1 MDEKPK
7 MKKIVSGTA
16 TKKRPSLKE
25 KFVGVFFQES
35 VDDLKKYIWSDIVI
49 PAIRDLISDTVNR
62 GSDFL
67 LYGQSRRPSPKGR
80 TFNTTSGY
88 VPYNAVST
96 PTRAAQQAQPS
107 TQRNSIAPTDV
118 VLSDKGEAEAVLDA
132 LIETVDYYGQA
143 SRGDLLDSCGMRTE
157 HTDYKWG
164 WKDLS
169 TAAVVRIRDGYLIKM
184 PREIPLD

>member
-7 MKKIVSGTA
+7 MQKIVNGTA
-16 TKKRPSLKE
+16 TKKKPSLKE
-25 KFVGVFFQES
+25 KFMGVFFQES
-35 VDDLKKYIWSDIVI
+35 VDDLKKYIWSDIII
-49 PAIRDLISDTVNR
+49 PAIRDLISDSVTK

-80 TFNTTSGY
+80 TYATNATY
-88 VPYNAVST
+88 VPYNSVST
-96 PTRAAQQAQPS
+96 PTRAAQQVQPS
-107 TQRNSIAPTDV
+107 INKTSIAPTDII
-118 VLSDKGEAEAVLDA
+118 LSDKGEAEAVLDV
-132 LIETVDYYGQA
+132 LIETVEYYGQA
-143 SRGDLLDSCGMRTE
+143 SRGDMLDSCGMRTE

-169 TAAVVRIRDGYLIKM
+169 TASVVRVRDGYLLKM